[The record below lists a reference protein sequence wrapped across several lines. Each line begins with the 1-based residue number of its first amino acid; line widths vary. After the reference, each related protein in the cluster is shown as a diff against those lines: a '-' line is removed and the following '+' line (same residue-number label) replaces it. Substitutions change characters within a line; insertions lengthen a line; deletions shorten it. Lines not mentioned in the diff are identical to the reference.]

1 MQNIFRLEEIIQ
13 SKGHFIRLVYF
24 TGFQAGYQ
32 LFRRQVDIHHF
43 IRFFQHTVGNAF
55 LYLDTGNTLHFFI
68 NALDMLYVDSRYN
81 IDTLIQQVHY
91 ILPTLLIPTAFYIGM
106 RQLVHNNDFRMDTDD
121 SVKVHFLEF
130 LTLIEYLTPGNYG
143 QSRQHRLR
151 TGTSMRFHIA
161 YIHVYPIVQQVMD
174 FLKHTI
180 SFAYTGNHADVD
192 LKLTT
197 T

>member
-55 LYLDTGNTLHFFI
+55 LYLDTGNALHFFI
-68 NALDMLYVDSRYN
+68 NALDMLYVDSGYD

-161 YIHVYPIVQQVMD
+161 YIHVYPIVQQVMG